1 MGELKGR
8 VTIPTDSNM
17 KEEIKSIIDR
27 WGADALRDCDGTKL
41 SKDIVDLGVKLY
53 STYLTVRSDQK
64 WASENKDELQQLYLM
79 SEPVIAK
86 SEKTEIKILAGYY
99 SEQFEIDKVHDEIKI
114 LSGYYS
120 EQFEIDKVHDEK
132 KWWEVID
139 RTTGEVVDT
148 SKWNFNKESEIL
160 TVEETTPYHEY
171 TVNFLV
177 YMIWDP
183 TQMYNHI
190 TNDWGD
196 KPHEM
201 PYDCRQAKTRIHV
214 KEALKKWID
223 ENPEVDVVRFT
234 TFFYHFTLCFNEVAK
249 EKFVDWFGYSS
260 SVSPLALEQFEKEKG
275 YKLRPEDIVD
285 AGYYN
290 STFRVP
296 TKQYKDFIDF
306 QCQHVSKKAK
316 ELVDLC
322 HENGKEAMMFLGD
335 NWIGTEPYG
344 KYFPSIGLDAVVG
357 SVGNG
362 TTMRM
367 IADIPGVKYTEGRFL
382 PYFFPDVFNETGD
395 PVGEA
400 RENWLQARRAILR
413 SPLDRIGYGGYLGL
427 AVKFP
432 EFVEQVEKICDEFRE
447 IHETI
452 KGTKAYVA
460 PFKICLL
467 NCWGKLRSWQTQ
479 QVAHAL
485 WYKEIYS
492 YAGIVECL
500 SGMPVEVEFISFDDI
515 LENGIPEDIGVIINA
530 GDAYTAW
537 SGGEYWK
544 NPKLVSMI
552 RKWVHNGGG
561 FIGVGE
567 PTAIHYE
574 NKFFQLAD
582 VLGVDKEVGFS
593 LSTRKYNELNP
604 HHFITE
610 EIGEKAIDF
619 GEGMKG
625 VYGKG
630 DSYQVLRMDF
640 GNCHCLKNNFR
651 GDTTCAVNTYGKGR
665 SVYFAGFPYTPE
677 NCRILLRAIYWA
689 ASKEDEMK
697 KFYVTNIDTECAA
710 FLEVGKMAVINNTQE
725 EKITDAYIN
734 GVKVE
739 TLTLAPMEIR
749 WLNINK

>member
-1 MGELKGR
+1 
-8 VTIPTDSNM
+8 
-17 KEEIKSIIDR
+17 
-27 WGADALRDCDGTKL
+27 
-41 SKDIVDLGVKLY
+41 
-53 STYLTVRSDQK
+53 
-64 WASENKDELQQLYLM
+64 
-79 SEPVIAK
+79 
-86 SEKTEIKILAGYY
+86 
-99 SEQFEIDKVHDEIKI
+99 
-114 LSGYYS
+114 
-120 EQFEIDKVHDEK
+120 
-132 KWWEVID
+132 
-139 RTTGEVVDT
+139 
-148 SKWNFNKESEIL
+148 
-160 TVEETTPYHEY
+160 
-171 TVNFLV
+171 
-177 YMIWDP
+177 
-183 TQMYNHI
+183 MY
-190 TNDWGD
+190 
-196 KPHEM
+196 KRQ
-201 PYDCRQAKTRIHV
+201 RQAKTSVHV
-214 KEALKKWID
+214 KEALKKWIH

-306 QCQHVSKKAK
+306 QCKHVSKMAK

-460 PFKICLL
+460 PFKICVL

-515 LENGIPEDIGVIINA
+515 LENGIPEDTGVIINA

>member
-99 SEQFEIDKVHDEIKI
+99 SEQFEIDKVHDE
-114 LSGYYS
+114 
-120 EQFEIDKVHDEK
+120 K

-201 PYDCRQAKTRIHV
+201 PYDCRQAKTSVHV
-214 KEALKKWID
+214 KEALKKWIHD
-223 ENPEVDVVRFT
+223 NPEVDVVRFT

-306 QCQHVSKKAK
+306 QCKHVSKMAK
-316 ELVDLC
+316 ELVDVC

-413 SPLDRIGYGGYLGL
+413 SPLDRIGYGGYLSL

-432 EFVEQVEKICDEFRE
+432 KFVEQVEKICEEFRE

-460 PFKICLL
+460 PFKIAVL

-515 LENGIPEDIGVIINA
+515 LENGIPEDIGVIIN
-530 GDAYTAW
+530 AYTAW

-697 KFYVTNIDTECAA
+697 KFYVNNIDTECAA

>member
-1 MGELKGR
+1 
-8 VTIPTDSNM
+8 
-17 KEEIKSIIDR
+17 
-27 WGADALRDCDGTKL
+27 
-41 SKDIVDLGVKLY
+41 
-53 STYLTVRSDQK
+53 
-64 WASENKDELQQLYLM
+64 
-79 SEPVIAK
+79 
-86 SEKTEIKILAGYY
+86 
-99 SEQFEIDKVHDEIKI
+99 
-114 LSGYYS
+114 
-120 EQFEIDKVHDEK
+120 
-132 KWWEVID
+132 
-139 RTTGEVVDT
+139 
-148 SKWNFNKESEIL
+148 
-160 TVEETTPYHEY
+160 
-171 TVNFLV
+171 
-177 YMIWDP
+177 
-183 TQMYNHI
+183 
-190 TNDWGD
+190 
-196 KPHEM
+196 M
-201 PYDCRQAKTRIHV
+201 PYDCRQAKTSVHV
-214 KEALKKWID
+214 KEALKKWIH

-306 QCQHVSKKAK
+306 QCKHVSKMAK

-460 PFKICLL
+460 PFKICVL

-515 LENGIPEDIGVIINA
+515 LENGIPEDTGVIINA

>member
-99 SEQFEIDKVHDEIKI
+99 SEQFEIDKVHDE
-114 LSGYYS
+114 
-120 EQFEIDKVHDEK
+120 K

-148 SKWNFNKESEIL
+148 SKWKESEIL

-201 PYDCRQAKTRIHV
+201 PYDCRQAKTSVHV
-214 KEALKKWID
+214 KEALKKWIHD
-223 ENPEVDVVRFT
+223 NPEVDVVRFT

-306 QCQHVSKKAK
+306 QCKHVSKMAK
-316 ELVDLC
+316 ELVDVC

-413 SPLDRIGYGGYLGL
+413 SPLDRIGYGGYLSL

-432 EFVEQVEKICDEFRE
+432 KFVEQVEKICEEFRE

-460 PFKICLL
+460 PFKIAVL

-697 KFYVTNIDTECAA
+697 KFYVNNIDTECAA